1 MDVRFAHN
9 EAEMSPPTM
18 EGVALKTATTA
29 RITTRVLFT
38 GPEDGVPVLFL
49 HGNYSSATWWEET
62 MLALPKGFR
71 AIAPD
76 QRGYGD
82 ADPEAKIDAT
92 RGMGD
97 LADDARALLDHLKV
111 EKAHIVGCSLGGA
124 VVWRM
129 MMDYPERF
137 LTVVLINPG
146 SPYGFGGTKGEAGTP
161 CFPDFAG
168 TGGGMAN
175 PEVIRRVKAGDRS
188 VDSELSPRVGMH
200 GLFISPFIPAR
211 EDELL
216 TSLLSIH
223 IGEQDYPG
231 DSKPSPNWP
240 HVAPGIWGPGNAMSP
255 KYVGDVTKLYD
266 GRLNVPVLWL
276 RGSHDQTI
284 SDTSVSDP
292 GFLGK
297 MGFIPGWPGDEVYPP
312 QPMLRQTRA
321 VLEKYA
327 AAGGSYE
334 EVVIQDAAHIPFL
347 EKPAA
352 FNGVFHGHIGGV

>member
-1 MDVRFAHN
+1 
-9 EAEMSPPTM
+9 MSIPTM
-18 EGVALKTATTA
+18 ESVTAETVTTD

-49 HGNYSSATWWEET
+49 HGNFSSATWWEET

-71 AIAPD
+71 GIAPD

-82 ADPEAKIDAT
+82 ADPTRHIDAT
-92 RGMGD
+92 RGMRD
-97 LADDARALLDHLKV
+97 FADDVEALLDHLHI
-111 EKAHIVGCSLGGA
+111 EQAHIVGCSLGGA

-146 SPYGFGGTKGEAGTP
+146 SPYGFGGTKDEAGTP
-161 CFPDFAG
+161 CYPDFAG

-175 PEVIRRVKAGDRS
+175 PELIQRVKDGDRS
-188 VDSELSPRVGMH
+188 MDSQLSPRVGMR
-200 GLFISPFIPAR
+200 GLFKPPFVPTR
-211 EDELL
+211 EEELL
-216 TSLLSIH
+216 SSLLSIH
-223 IGEQDYPG
+223 IGEQDFPG
-231 DSKPSPNWP
+231 DFTPSPNWP
-240 HVAPGIWGPGNAMSP
+240 NVAPGIWGPGNAMSP
-255 KYVGDVTKLYD
+255 KYMGDVSNIYD
-266 GRLNVPVLWL
+266 GRLKLPILWL

-297 MGFIPGWPGDEVYPP
+297 MGFIPGWPGEDIYPP

-321 VLEKYA
+321 VLDKYA

-334 EVVIQDAAHIPFL
+334 EVVIEEAAHIPFI
-347 EKPAA
+347 EKPDA
-352 FNGVFHGHIGGV
+352 FNEVFHRYIGSA

>member
-1 MDVRFAHN
+1 
-9 EAEMSPPTM
+9 MSIPTM
-18 EGVALKTATTA
+18 ESVTAETVTTD

-49 HGNYSSATWWEET
+49 HGNFSSATWWEET

-71 AIAPD
+71 GIAPD

-82 ADPEAKIDAT
+82 ADPTRHIDAT
-92 RGMGD
+92 RGMRD
-97 LADDARALLDHLKV
+97 FADDVEALLDHLHI
-111 EKAHIVGCSLGGA
+111 EQAHIVGCSLGGA

-137 LTVVLINPG
+137 LSVVLINPG
-146 SPYGFGGTKGEAGTP
+146 SPYGFGGTKDEVGTP

-168 TGGGMAN
+168 TGGGMSN
-175 PEVIRRVKAGDRS
+175 PELIQRVKDGDRGA
-188 VDSELSPRVGMH
+188 DSQFSPRVSMRR
-200 GLFISPFIPAR
+200 LFKPPFVPTR
-211 EDELL
+211 EEELL
-216 TSLLSIH
+216 SSVLSIH
-223 IGEQDYPG
+223 IGEQDFPG
-231 DSKPSPNWP
+231 DFTPSPNWP
-240 HVAPGIWGPGNAMSP
+240 NVAPGVWGPGNAMSP
-255 KYVGDVTKLYD
+255 KYMGDVSNIYD
-266 GRLNVPVLWL
+266 GRLKLPVLWL

-297 MGFIPGWPGDEVYPP
+297 MGFIPGWPGEDIYPP

-321 VLEKYA
+321 VLDKYA

-334 EVVIQDAAHIPFL
+334 EVVIEEAAHIPFI
-347 EKPAA
+347 EKPDA
-352 FNGVFHGHIGGV
+352 FNEVFHRYIGSA

>member
-1 MDVRFAHN
+1 MIVQ
-9 EAEMSPPTM
+9 TM
-18 EGVALKTATTA
+18 EGVTAKTVASD

-49 HGNYSSATWWEET
+49 HGNFSSATWWEET
-62 MLALPKGFR
+62 MLALPEGFR
-71 AIAPD
+71 GIAPD

-82 ADPEAKIDAT
+82 ADPTKHIDAT
-92 RGMGD
+92 RGMRD
-97 LADDARALLDHLKV
+97 FADDVEALLDHLHI
-111 EKAHIVGCSLGGA
+111 EQAHIVGCSLGGA

-146 SPYGFGGTKGEAGTP
+146 SPYGFGGTKDEAGTP
-161 CFPDFAG
+161 CYPDFAG

-175 PEVIRRVKAGDRS
+175 PELIQRVKDGDRS
-188 VDSELSPRVGMH
+188 MDSQLSPRVGMR
-200 GLFISPFIPAR
+200 GLFKPPFVPTR
-211 EDELL
+211 EEELL
-216 TSLLSIH
+216 SSLLSIH
-223 IGEQDYPG
+223 IGEQDFPG
-231 DSKPSPNWP
+231 DFTPSPNWP
-240 HVAPGIWGPGNAMSP
+240 NVAPGIWGPGNAMSP
-255 KYVGDVTKLYD
+255 KYMGDVSNIYD
-266 GRLNVPVLWL
+266 GRLKLPILWL

-297 MGFIPGWPGDEVYPP
+297 MGFIPGWPGEDIYPP

-321 VLEKYA
+321 VLDKYA

-334 EVVIQDAAHIPFL
+334 EVVIEEAAHIPFI
-347 EKPAA
+347 EKPDA
-352 FNGVFHGHIGGV
+352 FNEVFHRYIGSA